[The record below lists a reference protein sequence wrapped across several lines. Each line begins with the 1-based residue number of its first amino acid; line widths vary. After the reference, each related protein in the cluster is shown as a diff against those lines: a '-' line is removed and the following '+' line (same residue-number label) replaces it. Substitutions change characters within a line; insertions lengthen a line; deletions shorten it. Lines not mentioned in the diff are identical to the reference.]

1 MARPVWTL
9 TIGSTTKTLA
19 EWGLMSPRLSTV
31 NLGRDVLT
39 AETAAEFDASVIAP
53 YGTTV
58 KLYRDGVK
66 WFDGESFVTPRSARG
81 ASERQ
86 SLSFVG
92 PWNFLERNVYKT
104 PWFRAADNSTI
115 YTSHLIFP
123 INSVAAHITNA
134 INYAISRGANMQLG
148 TITAPI
154 VPPSFEV
161 TDITIAGAIIR
172 LSHYA
177 PDCIGWFDYSTTPP
191 TFHFQPRSVLTTV
204 PLTMPTAGEPFG
216 SRLEMI
222 EPVAREDLQ
231 VDNVALTFEITS
243 QVDGEE
249 VFGFY
254 LDHYPPATTGLEDG
268 CMSAVINL
276 QGFSATTVQG
286 TVIAETIDTSSL
298 TWWQKAVPALND
310 ARVFDFR
317 IVEAATRAGYQGED
331 SRYLPRRLI
340 DGQAADWMVNP
351 DGTDIDYQK
360 EVITCTFEI
369 QFKMGDDPVLTDKNV
384 KVAKQ
389 QYQVELTSTNAPD
402 GETSYSTL
410 ATFEDG
416 DARPI
421 GMAEYLYNSLNALQ
435 YDAQFVQHKS
445 DCDGEVTLGC
455 VVNLENSAESAWNS
469 MRALVQQVS
478 FDIDR
483 GVTEIV
489 CGPARHLSIDQILEL
504 LRVGRIR
511 RRWTNPST
519 QTDGSI
525 SARNVE
531 LGKATANNNAVP
543 ATPEFERFVVKST
556 GRVIDLQAK
565 SGSEK
570 FAINFGDGQ
579 TLTLEKTD
587 TNWTIPAE
595 ANRALALR
603 EVCVKVAGVSKKML
617 VIGSVPYD

>member
-1 MARPVWTL
+1 
-9 TIGSTTKTLA
+9 
-19 EWGLMSPRLSTV
+19 
-31 NLGRDVLT
+31 
-39 AETAAEFDASVIAP
+39 
-53 YGTTV
+53 
-58 KLYRDGVK
+58 
-66 WFDGESFVTPRSARG
+66 
-81 ASERQ
+81 
-86 SLSFVG
+86 
-92 PWNFLERNVYKT
+92 
-104 PWFRAADNSTI
+104 
-115 YTSHLIFP
+115 
-123 INSVAAHITNA
+123 
-134 INYAISRGANMQLG
+134 
-148 TITAPI
+148 
-154 VPPSFEV
+154 
-161 TDITIAGAIIR
+161 
-172 LSHYA
+172 
-177 PDCIGWFDYSTTPP
+177 
-191 TFHFQPRSVLTTV
+191 
-204 PLTMPTAGEPFG
+204 
-216 SRLEMI
+216 
-222 EPVAREDLQ
+222 
-231 VDNVALTFEITS
+231 
-243 QVDGEE
+243 
-249 VFGFY
+249 
-254 LDHYPPATTGLEDG
+254 
-268 CMSAVINL
+268 MSAVINL

-310 ARVFDFR
+310 SRILGLVFAGTPTR
-317 IVEAATRAGYQGED
+317 IGYEGEE
-331 SRYLPRRLI
+331 SLNLPRRI
-340 DGQAADWMVNP
+340 VDGQVAEWMVNP
-351 DGTDIDYQK
+351 DGTDIDWQK
-360 EVITCTFEI
+360 EIITCEFEM
-369 QFKMGDDPVLTDKNV
+369 QVQLDDDEVLSDRNV
-384 KVAKQ
+384 RVAKQ
-389 QYQVELTSTNAPD
+389 KYQVELTSTNAPD

-416 DARPI
+416 DARPS

-445 DCDGEVTLGC
+445 DCDGEVTMGC
-455 VVNLENSAESAWNS
+455 VVNLENSAESAWAS

-531 LGKATANNNAVP
+531 LGKATANNNSVP

-617 VIGSVPYD
+617 VLGSVPYD

>member
-9 TIGSTTKTLA
+9 KIGSTTKTLA
-19 EWGLMSPRLSTV
+19 EWGLMSPRLSMI
-31 NLGRDVLT
+31 NLGRDTLT
-39 AETAAEFDASVIAP
+39 AETAAEFDSDVLAP
-53 YGTTV
+53 FGTAV
-58 KLYRDGVK
+58 QLFRDGVK
-66 WFDGESFVTPRSARG
+66 WFDGESFVTPRSAR
-81 ASERQ
+81 ATVERQ

-92 PWNFLERNVYKT
+92 PWNFLERNVYKGA
-104 PWFRAADNSTI
+104 WFRAADGSTI

-123 INSVAAHITNA
+123 ILSVATHITNA
-134 INYAISRGANMQLG
+134 INYAIARGANMQLG
-148 TITAPI
+148 TIIAPI

-161 TDITIAGAIIR
+161 TDITIAGAITR

-216 SRLEMI
+216 SRLEVI
-222 EPVAREDLQ
+222 EPVAREDIQ
-231 VDNVALTFEITS
+231 VDNVALTFEITNT
-243 QVDGEE
+243 VDGEQ

-254 LDHYPPATTGLEDG
+254 LDHYPLSTTGLEDG

-286 TVIAETIDTSSL
+286 TVVAEEIDTTSL
-298 TWWQKAVPALND
+298 DWWKKAVPALND
-310 ARVFDFR
+310 AKVFDFR
-317 IVEAATRAGYQGED
+317 IVEAATRLGYDGED
-331 SRYLPRRLI
+331 SRFLPRRLV
-340 DGQAADWMVNP
+340 DGQVADWMTNP
-351 DGTDIDYQK
+351 DGSDIDWQK
-360 EVITCTFEI
+360 EFITCTFEI
-369 QFKMGDDPVLTDKNV
+369 QFKMGEDAVLTDRNV

-389 QYQVELTSTNAPD
+389 QYQVELTSTNAPA
-402 GETSYSTL
+402 GETRYSTL

-416 DARPI
+416 DARPE
-421 GMAEYLYNSLNALQ
+421 GMAQYLYNSLHPLQ
-435 YDAQFVQHKS
+435 YDATFVQHKS
-445 DCDGEVTLGC
+445 DCDGEVGLGM
-455 VVNLENSAESAWNS
+455 VINLENSGEAAWET
-469 MRALVQQVS
+469 MRAMVQQVS
-478 FDIDR
+478 CDIER
-483 GVTEIV
+483 GITEIV

-531 LGKATANNNAVP
+531 LGKATANNNTTP
-543 ATPEFERFVVKST
+543 ATPEFERFVVKSS
-556 GRVIDLQAK
+556 GRLIDLQAK

-587 TNWTIPAE
+587 TNWTLPAE